1 MPARIS
7 LRRFFSSA
15 AATAVL
21 FAALTGCGGTPKGG
35 SPATPGPA
43 ESAPQPSA
51 RQAAAS
57 PAFEPFANE
66 ASAVMGPAR
75 AGQGKPGEPAGT
87 WSIVIAGAAGENAD
101 ATARDMLHKVQT
113 VGGLPEAYTERRGG
127 SVVVAFGQYSGPE
140 DRAAQRDLAR
150 LRDMELEGGK
160 PFAGAVLVP
169 PPFESLPGSIPEFD
183 LNGVKRARGKDALYT
198 LQVAIYTRLNT
209 NAPKPEELAEFR
221 KAAERAVVELR
232 RGGDEAYYY
241 HGPRGSTVTVGVF
254 GPRDHDPLKP
264 GSDSFALLETRRKHP
279 LNLVNGAQFLTRSR
293 GQEKARPQ
301 PSFLVPIP

>member
-7 LRRFFSSA
+7 LRRLFSSGV
-15 AATAVL
+15 ATIAL
-21 FAALTGCGGTPKGG
+21 CAALTGCGGAPKGG
-35 SPATPGPA
+35 STPSPRA
-43 ESAPQPSA
+43 ADSAPQPSA
-51 RQAAAS
+51 QPAPAD
-57 PAFEPFANE
+57 PAFEPFASE

-75 AGQGKPGEPAGT
+75 PGQAKPGETAGA
-87 WSIVIAGAAGENAD
+87 WSIVIAGAAGENAEV
-101 ATARDMLHKVQT
+101 TAREMLHKVQT
-113 VGGLPEAYTERRGG
+113 VGGLPQAYTERRGG
-127 SVVVAFGQYSGPE
+127 SVVVAYGQYNGPD

-150 LRDMELEGGK
+150 LREMELEGGK

-169 PPFESLPGSIPEFD
+169 PPFESLPGSIPEYD

-209 NAPKPEELAEFR
+209 NTPKPEELAEFR
-221 KAAERAVVELR
+221 KAAEKAVVELR
-232 RGGDEAYYY
+232 RGGDEAFYY

-254 GPRDHDPLKP
+254 GPLDHDPLKP